1 MALTRISWQWRD
13 AKKMDEK
20 VSDELEVVVRT
31 IRLDLAELECS
42 FKSAMRRKIRKNMIN
57 FV

>member
-1 MALTRISWQWRD
+1 MG
-13 AKKMDEK
+13 
-20 VSDELEVVVRT
+20 DELNVAVCAT
-31 IRLDLAELECS
+31 GLDHVELECS

>member
-1 MALTRISWQWRD
+1 
-13 AKKMDEK
+13 MDEK
-20 VSDELEVVVRT
+20 LSSELGVAMYAT
-31 IRLDLAELECS
+31 KLDLAKLECS